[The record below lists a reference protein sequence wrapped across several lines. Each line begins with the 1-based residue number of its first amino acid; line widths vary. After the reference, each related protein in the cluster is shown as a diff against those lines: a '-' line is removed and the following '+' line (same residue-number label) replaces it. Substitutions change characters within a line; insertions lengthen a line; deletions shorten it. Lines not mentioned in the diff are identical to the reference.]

1 VTTGLENQ
9 NSGEFTSRDISE
21 EKVVE
26 LTKRRSSLRQHVCP
40 LQFIVLWCLFLLGTK
55 VCRYNWHSAGFL
67 GWPFSMLKYQ
77 YIFQIKYTEAIL
89 SNSTRK
95 ALWFEIIKMLIEKIL
110 LRHLLYFSAHFRS
123 IHFIR
128 CDMVIML
135 AFPLVVTND
144 WIHNEVVFIQFC
156 HFSHTFL
163 QNITGKV

>member
-67 GWPFSMLKYQ
+67 GWPFPMLKYQ

-95 ALWFEIIKMLIEKIL
+95 ALWFEITKMLIEKIL
-110 LRHLLYFSAHFRS
+110 LRIYCIFR
-123 IHFIR
+123 
-128 CDMVIML
+128 
-135 AFPLVVTND
+135 
-144 WIHNEVVFIQFC
+144 
-156 HFSHTFL
+156 HTFVL
-163 QNITGKV
+163 STLLGVMWS

>member
-26 LTKRRSSLRQHVCP
+26 LMKRRSSLRQHVCP

-67 GWPFSMLKYQ
+67 GWPFPVLKYQ

-95 ALWFEIIKMLIEKIL
+95 ALWFEITKMLIEKNFVASFIVFFGTFSFYP
-110 LRHLLYFSAHFRS
+110 LY
-123 IHFIR
+123 
-128 CDMVIML
+128 
-135 AFPLVVTND
+135 
-144 WIHNEVVFIQFC
+144 
-156 HFSHTFL
+156 
-163 QNITGKV
+163 